1 MSDTGTLDY
10 GSGRYKITGGPD
22 DGHYF
27 HAGEGLEVLV
37 RGQWVPAIIE
47 ADAGGRW
54 YFLSPID
61 GPALPSDMYGL
72 PVRLARK
79 WGRL

>member
-1 MSDTGTLDY
+1 MSDAGTLDY
-10 GSGRYKITGGPD
+10 GSGRYKITGGPN
-22 DGHYF
+22 DGHAF

-37 RGQWVPAIIE
+37 RGQWIPAVIE
-47 ADAGGRW
+47 ADNDGRW

-61 GPALPSDMYGL
+61 AAIPSSLIGL